1 MEDGG
6 GSLPHAGQRRRKVSP
21 GPHTKERAPESRVN
35 CRRKTWGL
43 QVGATDF
50 PSGFPF
56 QTGMHTGK
64 VDLAPIFRLVRSAPT
79 HQSRT
84 LQGKLKTC
92 LRSNIIYLC
101 QQGIDAILHIGQLIV
116 RL

>member
-1 MEDGG
+1 MQGNEGRKADPE
-6 GSLPHAGQRRRKVSP
+6 PHA
-21 GPHTKERAPESRVN
+21 KERAPESRVN
-35 CRRKTWGL
+35 CRRRTWGI

-64 VDLAPIFRLVRSAPT
+64 VDPAPVFMLVRSAPV

-92 LRSNIIYLC
+92 LCLHIIYLC
-101 QQGIDAILHIGQLIV
+101 QQGIDATLYIGQLIV